1 MLNTAKLA
9 TILRQTK
16 LIPPK
21 DIQLMRTIVRKMN
34 NGQKLSLK
42 QKEFYLDVATK
53 LSMEPM
59 LNESAIFRLTR
70 GVLKKKLKGGK

>member
-1 MLNTAKLA
+1 MLNATKLA

-21 DIQLMRTIVRKMN
+21 DIQLMRTIVRKIN

>member
-1 MLNTAKLA
+1 MNTAKLA

-42 QKEFYLDVATK
+42 QKEFYLDLATK

-59 LNESAIFRLTR
+59 LDNQTLFALTKR
-70 GVLKKKLKGGK
+70 ILKKANK

>member
-1 MLNTAKLA
+1 MLNTTKLA

-21 DIQLMRTIVRKMN
+21 DIQLMRTIARKMN
-34 NGQKLSLK
+34 NGQKLTLK
-42 QKEFYLDVATK
+42 QKEFYLDVTTK

-59 LNESAIFRLTR
+59 LDNQTLFALTKR
-70 GVLKKKLKGGK
+70 ILKKANK

>member
-1 MLNTAKLA
+1 MLNTTKLA

-21 DIQLMRTIVRKMN
+21 DIQLMRTITRKMN
-34 NGQKLSLK
+34 NGQKLTLK

-59 LNESAIFRLTR
+59 LDNTAIFRMTR
-70 GVLKKKLKGGK
+70 VDLKKKLKGGS

>member
-1 MLNTAKLA
+1 MLNTTKLA

-59 LNESAIFRLTR
+59 LDNTAIFRMTR
-70 GVLKKKLKGGK
+70 VDLKKKLKGGS

>member
-1 MLNTAKLA
+1 MLNTTKLA

-21 DIQLMRTIVRKMN
+21 DIQLMRTIARKMN
-34 NGQKLSLK
+34 NGQKLTLK
-42 QKEFYLDVATK
+42 QKEFYLDVTTK

-59 LNESAIFRLTR
+59 LDNTAIFRMTR
-70 GVLKKKLKGGK
+70 VDLKKKLKGGS